1 MKVTLLLSILLSVSC
16 LVVAQV
22 LVGFQ
27 GKFVSLEESGGFVE
41 VKELEKLGL
50 TFVLSER
57 SGRAYLIFEKKIILI
72 TNDGNVTVDF
82 LDLYEKSARFDGKK
96 VLIKIETLQKI
107 LDLKLYRT
115 APGYMALLDAVPIL
129 RSVVFEKNQL
139 KLNFTGFV
147 SEHMIA
153 VRTSKGR
160 LTVEIAP
167 CVSSAISVEPVKI
180 TSGENSVKVE
190 LDLAVDVEP
199 VIVTKLEPSV
209 LVFELR
215 MPMLGREWLANGVY
229 WQQTTERIGNKE
241 VLVNYLWIDPSI
253 VELKPAISSSGIGT
267 MESVEIMVAK
277 NSAVAGVNAS
287 YFDPGTGIPIG
298 LLIIDGKILQTPY
311 GERPIFVY
319 TYAGTVHIE
328 RFYFDLNV
336 RVGQLLFIVKG
347 VNTVAQGEVL
357 IFTREFGLQIP
368 RRDDTL
374 YFVVENGKVISR
386 GWVGKAPER
395 GFVLA
400 ISSKYERYLQEVK
413 AGDPVE
419 YVINTNFPYRIKHA
433 IEAGPLLLYQGAP
446 IPDRNQEKNR
456 YGGNI
461 ARANA
466 TRTLIATTRDGK
478 VAVVV
483 INDQSNSGGV
493 NYDELV
499 DFCMSKGFYSAM
511 NFDGGSSSVMVIKDK
526 IVSRTPTGW
535 TRAVPVSL
543 LVMTKSD

>member
-1 MKVTLLLSILLSVSC
+1 MRTAFFLSIFLFISC
-16 LVVAQV
+16 LVTSQV
-22 LVGFQ
+22 LVGLQ
-27 GKFVSLEESGGFVE
+27 GRFVFLEESNGFVE

-50 TFVLSER
+50 TFVLSEK
-57 SGRAYLIFEKKIILI
+57 SGRAYLIFEKKIVLI
-72 TNDGNVTVDF
+72 TSDGNVTVDF
-82 LDLYEKSARFDGKK
+82 LDVYEKSARFDGKK
-96 VLIKIETLQKI
+96 VFIKVDILQKI
-107 LDLKLYRT
+107 LNLRPYRT
-115 APGYMALLDAVPIL
+115 ASGCVALLDTIPIL
-129 RSVVFEKNQL
+129 RSVTFEKNQL
-139 KLNFTGFV
+139 RLGFV
-147 SEHMIA
+147 GFLSEHMI
-153 VRTSKGR
+153 VTRTSKGK
-160 LTVEIAP
+160 LTVEISP
-167 CVSSAISVEPVKI
+167 CLSSAISMDPVKI
-180 TSGENSVKVE
+180 TSSEDSVKVE
-190 LDLAVDVEP
+190 LNLAVEVEP
-199 VIVTKLEPSV
+199 VIAAKLEPNM

-229 WQQTTERIGNKE
+229 WQQTTERIGNKDL
-241 VLVNYLWIDPSI
+241 LVNYLWIDPSV
-253 VELKPAISSSGIGT
+253 VELRPAISSSGIGT

-277 NSAVAGVNAS
+277 NNAIAGVNAS

-298 LLIIDGKILQTPY
+298 LLIVDGKILQTPY

-336 RVGQLLFIVKG
+336 RLGQLLFIVKG
-347 VNTVAQGEVL
+347 VNTIAQGEVL

-374 YFVVENGKVISR
+374 YFVVENGRIVSR
-386 GWVGKAPER
+386 GWVSRAPEK

-400 ISSKYERYLQEVK
+400 ISSKYEKYLQEVK

-433 IEAGPLLLYQGAP
+433 VEAGPLLLYQGAP

-466 TRTLIATTRDGK
+466 TRTLIATTSDGK
-478 VAVVV
+478 VAIVV
-483 INDQSNSGGV
+483 ISDQNSSGGV

-499 DFCMSKGFYSAM
+499 DFCLSKGFYSAM
-511 NFDGGSSSVMVIKDK
+511 NFDGGSSSVMVVKDK
-526 IVSRTPTGW
+526 VVSRTPTGW
-535 TRAVPVSL
+535 TRSVPVSL
-543 LVMTKSD
+543 LVVSKSD